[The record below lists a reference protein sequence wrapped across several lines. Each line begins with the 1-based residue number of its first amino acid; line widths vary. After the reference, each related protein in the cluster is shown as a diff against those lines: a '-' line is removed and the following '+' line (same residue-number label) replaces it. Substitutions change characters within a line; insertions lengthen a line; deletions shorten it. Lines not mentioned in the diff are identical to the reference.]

1 MSDTESKTRN
11 AAAEEAKTTAT
22 RDAMRTAEWIS
33 DEGQFRGGELPLW
46 NRLPAGPKVAARSG
60 RWWAGF
66 CWCVVLVLVA
76 VALLKSFWHDGAWPL
91 ILINAFTF
99 YLYWPAYV
107 VLAFALITQRRALAM
122 VSAGVVACHLYCI
135 APDLRPP
142 RWAVS
147 AEAAAATD
155 ARAIRIYYA
164 NVQARNRQIDDILA
178 EARSFDPDVIVLAE
192 MHQWWW
198 GELTRQ
204 RPFAADYPFG
214 TDLDRRNAGDVA
226 VFSRLPVQRFGQIP
240 IAGRYVLAL
249 DLPLGDQMLRLFALH
264 SPRPTPDS
272 RDSYYKFWELIT
284 RVVTEDQGPVVVIG
298 DFNATQYSRIYRQ
311 LQEGGLRSAHEVR
324 GRGLANTWPQ
334 KKSPFPLIRIDQAFL
349 SPEVECVSIREGDA
363 PGSDHRSLILDLLVR
378 PSSPGQPDR

>member
-1 MSDTESKTRN
+1 MSDTESEITN
-11 AAAEEAKTTAT
+11 AAAEAKTASA
-22 RDAMRTAEWIS
+22 RDALRTAEWIS

-46 NRLPAGPKVAARSG
+46 NRLPAGPKVAVRRG
-60 RWWAGF
+60 RWLAGVG
-66 CWCVVLVLVA
+66 WCVVL
-76 VALLKSFWHDGAWPL
+76 ALAAIAALKIFWHDGAWPL

-99 YLYWPAYV
+99 YLYWPAYA
-107 VLAFALITQRRALAM
+107 VLAFGLITQRRALAL
-122 VSAGVVACHLYCI
+122 VSAAVVASHLYWI
-135 APDLRPP
+135 APDLQPP
-142 RWAVS
+142 RSTVS
-147 AEAAAATD
+147 AEAAATTD
-155 ARAIRIYYA
+155 ARAIRIYYS
-164 NVQARNRQIDDILA
+164 NVQARNRQWDEILA

-192 MHQWWW
+192 MHGWWW
-198 GELTRQ
+198 GELMRR
-204 RPFAADYPFG
+204 RPLVADYPYG
-214 TDLDRRNAGDVA
+214 TDLDRRNAGDVV
-226 VFSRLPVQRFGQIP
+226 VFSRLPVQRYNLLSV
-240 IAGRYVLAL
+240 AGRYVLAL
-249 DLPLGDQMLRLFALH
+249 DLALGDQMLRLFALH

-272 RDSYYKFWELIT
+272 RDSYYQFWDVIT

-311 LQEGGLRSAHEVR
+311 LRDGGLRSAHEDR